1 MKYQVQREEEAF
13 EEFCREAVYV
23 ARADEEVIN
32 AAADSP
38 FLFQRVRAQ
47 LAAEPERQT
56 PRGFFAAL
64 FGSGRLPQWAMA
76 VTTVAAVITVAA
88 LTRWPGETPLPPDYR
103 SVAGK
108 SVELGPVAVAPKKDP
123 PQSVNAEVST
133 RRAKSAASPRRASR
147 TEEQEVT
154 TEYLPLTYL
163 AYADDADRGHVV
175 RVQMPRAALLT
186 LGVPVGAE
194 PSAELVKADIIVGD
208 DGLARAIRLVR

>member
-1 MKYQVQREEEAF
+1 MKHQVQREEEAF
-13 EEFCREAVYV
+13 EEFCREAVYA

-47 LAAEPERQT
+47 LAVEPKRQAS
-56 PRGFFAAL
+56 RGFFAAL
-64 FGSGRLPQWAMA
+64 SGGRSPQWAIA
-76 VTTVAAVITVAA
+76 VTMVAAVITIAA
-88 LTRWPGETPLPPDYR
+88 LTRWPGETPLPPDYH
-103 SVAGK
+103 SVAEE
-108 SVELGPVAVAPKKDP
+108 SVKVGPVAIAPNNSP
-123 PQSVNAEVST
+123 PKSVNAEVSI

-163 AYADDADRGHVV
+163 AYADDANSGHVV

-194 PSAELVKADIIVGD
+194 PSAELVKADVIVGD